1 MKTCVINAP
10 YDNYAQLVQIIDKL
24 PESFDLRGD
33 VLWDKRNVIK
43 IFNYKDDENNQRK
56 IVIKRFKHANFIQ
69 KLIYAIRIHKA
80 RKAYN
85 NGLKFR
91 AMDLPT
97 PEPVAFVEFR
107 HGPWLVDAYYISEA
121 TSLRSIESEVDRD
134 DWNHKLATAFGQFV
148 ATLHSKGV
156 LHHDLNDTNVLY
168 DTDSAGN
175 YRFEVI
181 DINRMKFYDCGNDIP
196 QKECIE
202 NLTRFTGRIDLFE
215 YVIRAYAAARNIKD
229 IEAFAKSA
237 VAQKRLHD
245 LKWRRRKRFSK
256 LFKHKK

>member
-1 MKTCVINAP
+1 MRILQVTSA
-10 YDNYAQLVQIIDKL
+10 YARNQSLMQLIDTM
-24 PESFDLRGD
+24 PWSFDNGG
-33 VLWDKRNVIK
+33 VLLWNGRNKIK
-43 IFNYKDDENNQRK
+43 SFCLSTEGNSVE
-56 IVIKRFKHANFIQ
+56 VVVKRFKHLSLIQ
-69 KLIYAIRIHKA
+69 KVVYAIRKHKA
-80 RKAYN
+80 RKAYYN
-85 NGLKFR
+85 ALELVRRGVR
-91 AMDLPT
+91 T
-97 PEPVAFVEFR
+97 PAPVAFIEQR
-107 HGPWLVDAYYISEA
+107 NGLWLTDAYYISEV

-229 IEAFAKSA
+229 IEAFAKGA

>member
-1 MKTCVINAP
+1 MRILQVTSA
-10 YDNYAQLVQIIDKL
+10 YARNQSLMQLIDTM
-24 PESFDLRGD
+24 PWSFDNGG
-33 VLWDKRNVIK
+33 VLLWNGRNKIK
-43 IFNYKDDENNQRK
+43 SFCLSTEGNSVE
-56 IVIKRFKHANFIQ
+56 VVVKRFKHLSLIQ
-69 KLIYAIRIHKA
+69 KVVYAIRKHKA
-80 RKAYN
+80 RKAYYN
-85 NGLKFR
+85 ALELVRRGVR
-91 AMDLPT
+91 T
-97 PEPVAFVEFR
+97 PAPVAFIEQR
-107 HGPWLVDAYYISEA
+107 NGLWLTDAYYISEV

-237 VAQKRLHD
+237 VTQKRLHD

>member
-1 MKTCVINAP
+1 MRILQVTSA
-10 YDNYAQLVQIIDKL
+10 YARNQSLMQLIDTM
-24 PESFDLRGD
+24 PWSFDNGG
-33 VLWDKRNVIK
+33 VLLWNGRNKIK
-43 IFNYKDDENNQRK
+43 SFCLSTEGNSVE
-56 IVIKRFKHANFIQ
+56 VVVKRFKHLSLIQ
-69 KLIYAIRIHKA
+69 KVVYAIRKHKA
-80 RKAYN
+80 RKAYYN
-85 NGLKFR
+85 ALELVRRGVR
-91 AMDLPT
+91 T
-97 PEPVAFVEFR
+97 PAPVAFIEQR
-107 HGPWLVDAYYISEA
+107 NGLWLTDAYYISEA

-134 DWNHKLATAFGQFV
+134 DWNRKLATAFGQFV
-148 ATLHSKGV
+148 ATLHSNGV